1 MSFEALSLA
10 ASAGTFLVIAAT
22 AIAAI
27 VQLRHM
33 RSSSQITALSKLEDM
48 WDDPAL
54 VNARRRLLQELDGRL
69 RDSQFRAE
77 LKADTSSDEL
87 VLCMNAICN
96 FYETMGVYVKH
107 GLADGDVVC
116 DFWSVNVIGAWRS
129 LTPAIAIVR
138 SGSTGDRVW
147 ENFEY
152 MVTVAQRFIDKH
164 PNGTFPRGTPRLP
177 LETADKPQI

>member
-1 MSFEALSLA
+1 MSFEAWSLA

-54 VNARRRLLQELDGRL
+54 VNARRRLLKELHERL
-69 RDSQFRAE
+69 KDPQFRAE
-77 LKADTSSDEL
+77 LKADTSQDEL
-87 VLCMNAICN
+87 VLCMNSLCN

-107 GLADGDVVC
+107 RLADRDVVC
-116 DFWSVNVIGAWRS
+116 DFWSASVIQAWRGM
-129 LTPAIAIVR
+129 TPAIAIVR
-138 SGSTGDRVW
+138 TGSIGDRVW
-147 ENFEY
+147 DNFEY
-152 MVTVAQRFIDKH
+152 MVTVAQRFTDKY
-164 PNGTFPRGTPRLP
+164 PNGTFPQGTPRLP
-177 LETADKPQI
+177 LETTEHSQK